1 MIKTGDLVLSIERK
15 WDGDWVLKG
24 REVVISIE
32 RDKNE
37 W

>member
-15 WDGDWVLKG
+15 WGGDEYWKIKIRVD
-24 REVVISIE
+24 RQNNI
-32 RDKNE
+32 